1 MNCDGLIFKS
11 NKQVEIKH
19 RLVARPMMYIMTTI
33 TTLFLNSLFIQI
45 LNKIEASCKL
55 QKEPI

>member
-11 NKQVEIKH
+11 NKQVETKY
-19 RLVARPMMYIMTTI
+19 RLVVHPMLYIMTTI
-33 TTLFLNSLFIQI
+33 TILFLNSLLVQI

-55 QKEPI
+55 KKEPI